1 MTPTNLK
8 PGDILFC
15 SSDRFLGKA
24 IKWATDSEFSHV
36 ALYVE
41 VWGVP
46 FVIDAQKDGIQ
57 FRMYDQ
63 WQNEYGYKVRA
74 FRAPYAIDP
83 KAISLRAA
91 TKAGFTAYDFPS
103 LLLRHPIA
111 LLSGKWQERNDS
123 EDMMTCS
130 EFVAWVYAIQRSYR
144 MSPQD
149 LFDWVLLNKFIE
161 IKE

>member
-1 MTPTNLK
+1 MQPTNLK

-15 SSDRFLGKA
+15 TGDRFLSKS
-24 IKWATDSEFSHV
+24 IMWATDSEFSHV

-41 VWGVP
+41 VWGIP

-57 FRMYDQ
+57 FRMYEN
-63 WQNEYGYKVRA
+63 WQREYNYKVRA
-74 FRAPYAIDP
+74 FRAPYKIDP
-83 KAISLRAA
+83 KAISMRAG
-91 TKAGFTAYDFPS
+91 TKAGFTGYDMVS

-111 LLSGKWQERNDS
+111 LLTGSWQEKKDV
-123 EDMMTCS
+123 EDKMTCS
-130 EFVAWVYAIQRSYR
+130 EFVAWVYAIHRSYR

-149 LFDWVLLNKFIE
+149 LYEWALLNKFIE